1 MYLLLAVPILI
12 LTGAAFCYRR
22 DASFNG
28 LDSNEHPLKALY
40 PLASV
45 LYDIIKKNKK
55 EEIFGNTDVLREI
68 YVDEHP
74 ESAQKKQGCKCIAS
88 VLAVLGVTFFVC
100 FLYTFSREHIL
111 TGGNHL
117 KRNEAGKGDE
127 KYNLILDSILTDR
140 QNFTV
145 RVSERELKGEELE
158 KLKADAQY
166 YIDKMIFDQN
176 ESAEC
181 VRGKINLISEIPGTS
196 VKIKWTDDNS
206 WFLSVDGKV
215 KNKDYTEPVPATLHA
230 ELTYF
235 DEAWDYDLDIMI
247 YPPEVTE
254 KDIFLDELNK
264 SLEEA
269 DMSTRT
275 ENYYELPLKVGD
287 KELSWEE
294 EEDNTSVMFLFIGLI
309 AAGAVLPAMKQ
320 DIRKKQKKR
329 TDQMMQDYPDI
340 ISKFVMLIT
349 AGMTCRGAW
358 NKICSD
364 YLKKKKRDEEGK
376 GKKQGNK
383 KINIRFAYEEMLI
396 SDREMQLGIPEVK
409 VYERFGTRCSVPAY
423 NRFGTLLARNIKR
436 GSAGIIEILESESKE
451 SFAER
456 RENVRKKGEETG
468 TKLLL
473 PMFGMLI
480 LVIAIVVVPAFSSF

>member
-1 MYLLLAVPILI
+1 MYFLLAVPILI
-12 LTGAAFCYRR
+12 IALALVCYKK
-22 DASFNG
+22 DASFKG
-28 LDSNEHPLKALY
+28 LESDEHPLKSLY

-45 LYDIIKKNKK
+45 IYDIIKKNKK
-55 EEIFGNTDVLREI
+55 EDIFGNTDVLREI
-68 YVDEHP
+68 YVDERP
-74 ESAQKKQGCKCIAS
+74 ENAQKKQGCKCIAS
-88 VLAVLGVTFFVC
+88 VLAVLGLTCFVC
-100 FLYTFSREHIL
+100 FLYTFSRESIL
-111 TGGNHL
+111 TDHNHL
-117 KRNEAGKGDE
+117 TRNEAGEGDE
-127 KYNLILDSILTDR
+127 KYNLILKSDLTDE
-140 QNFTV
+140 QDFTV
-145 RVSERELKGEELE
+145 RVSERELKGEEFE
-158 KLKADAQY
+158 KLKAEAQY
-166 YIDKMIFDQN
+166 YIDKMIFAQN

-181 VRGKINLISEIPGTS
+181 VRGEINLITEIPGTS
-196 VKIKWTDDNS
+196 VRINWTEDNS

-235 DEAWDYDLDIMI
+235 DRIWDYSLDIMI
-247 YPPEVTE
+247 YPPLVTE
-254 KDIFLDELNK
+254 EDRFMEE
-264 SLEEA
+264 LEESLKEA
-269 DMSTRT
+269 DIKTRT
-275 ENYYELPLKVGD
+275 EKYYELPIRIGD
-287 KELSWEE
+287 KELSWKE
-294 EEDNTSVMFLFIGLI
+294 EEDNTSVMFLILGLF

-320 DIRKKQKKR
+320 DIHKKQKKR
-329 TDQMMQDYPDI
+329 TEQMMQDYPDI

-364 YLKKKKRDEEGK
+364 YLKKRRRDEQGEEKKSGSKSK
-376 GKKQGNK
+376 G
-383 KINIRFAYEEMLI
+383 IRFAYEEMLI

-436 GSAGIIEILESESKE
+436 GSAGIIEMLESESKE

>member
-1 MYLLLAVPILI
+1 MYLLLTVPILI
-12 LTGAAFCYRR
+12 LTGAAVFYRR

-28 LDSNEHPLKALY
+28 LDGNEHPLKALY

-45 LYDIIKKNKK
+45 IYDIIKKNKK

-68 YVDEHP
+68 YVDERP
-74 ESAQKKQGCKCIAS
+74 ENAQKKQGCKCIAS
-88 VLAVLGVTFFVC
+88 VLAVLGVTFLVC

-111 TGGNHL
+111 TDGNLL

-127 KYNLILDSILTDR
+127 KYDLILDSILTDE
-140 QNFTV
+140 QNLTV

-230 ELTYF
+230 QLTYF
-235 DEAWDYDLDIMI
+235 DETWDYDKDIMI
-247 YPPEVTE
+247 YPPLVTE
-254 KDIFLDELNK
+254 KDVFLSELN
-264 SLEEA
+264 SALEEA
-269 DMSTRT
+269 DKTTRT
-275 ENYYELPLKVGD
+275 DSYYELPVKVGD
-287 KELSWEE
+287 KDLIWEE
-294 EEDNTSVMFLFIGLI
+294 EEDNTSLMFLFIGLI

-364 YLKKKKRDEEGK
+364 YQKKKKRDEEGK
-376 GKKQGNK
+376 GRS
-383 KINIRFAYEEMLI
+383 IRFAYEEMLI
-396 SDREMQLGIPEVK
+396 SDREMQLGIPEIK

-423 NRFGTLLARNIKR
+423 NRFGNLLARNIKR
-436 GSAGIIEILESESKE
+436 GSSGIIEILEAESKE